1 MKNIMSLT
9 LSLPQFDEVGSC
21 LWGERDFTKFNM
33 FLEQHSNQPIRF
45 EGKVYS
51 LCQV

>member
-1 MKNIMSLT
+1 MSLT
-9 LSLPQFDEVGSC
+9 LSFPQFDEVGSC

-33 FLEQHSNQPIRF
+33 LFLEQHSNQPIRF